1 MQFGGGDCIKRNII
15 IGSILVL
22 MIFILVG
29 CMVSCG
35 QSKNENQTEV
45 KTEDV
50 VISNPTGRYMCDDAI
65 VILSNNG
72 YRCTNTSM
80 EYDEESG
87 KYICVIEFKKIIEN
101 D

>member
-1 MQFGGGDCIKRNII
+1 MQFGGGDCIKRSII

-35 QSKNENQTEV
+35 QSKNENR
-45 KTEDV
+45 TEDV